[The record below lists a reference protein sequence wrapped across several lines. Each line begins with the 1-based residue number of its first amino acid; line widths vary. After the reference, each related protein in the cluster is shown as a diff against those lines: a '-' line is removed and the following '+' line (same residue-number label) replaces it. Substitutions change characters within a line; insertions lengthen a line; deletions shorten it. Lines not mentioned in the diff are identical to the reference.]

1 MAMDGT
7 VTASPRSA
15 VVRLADV
22 AREVLAGPP
31 RLGAV
36 RLVCVDGRAGA
47 GKSTLAGRLAPLL
60 GDAQIVRMDD
70 LYEGWTGLRGVWDRL
85 DAWVLRPLL
94 GNFPGRY
101 RRYDWSAES
110 YAEWHD
116 VPVRPALVV
125 EGVGSADRPI
135 DHLATL
141 RIWVEAPLDIRYR
154 RGMERDG
161 EAFRPYWDSWAA
173 AEDVHFARE
182 RTKERADLIVDG
194 APTLSY
200 DEETE
205 LVVLDS

>member
-1 MAMDGT
+1 MAMDGA
-7 VTASPRSA
+7 VTASRRSA

-36 RLVCVDGRAGA
+36 RLVCIDGRAAA
-47 GKSTLAGRLAPLL
+47 GKSTLAGRLASAL
-60 GDAQIVRMDD
+60 GDVQIVHMDD
-70 LYEGWTGLRGVWDRL
+70 LYEGWTGLDRVWDRL
-85 DAWVLRPLL
+85 DSWVLQPLR

-101 RRYDWSAES
+101 RRYDWSAEA

-141 RIWVEAPLDIRYR
+141 KIWVDAPLSVRYQ
-154 RGMERDG
+154 RGMDRDG
-161 EAFRPYWDSWAA
+161 ESFRPYWDAWAA
-173 AEDVHFARE
+173 DEAVHFARE
-182 RTKERADLIVDG
+182 RTQERADLIVDSDSSL
-194 APTLSY
+194 PY
-200 DEETE
+200 DPETE
-205 LVVLDS
+205 VVILG